1 MTEQELRDLVRE
13 AVARRALRSGLEPAR
28 ARAVDVLFERQHAS
42 HVLLPLPSGDDGDG
56 ACLIE
61 PTVPCNHCGYC
72 VSYGH

>member
-13 AVARRALRSGLEPAR
+13 AVASRAARSGLEGVRGRSVEVP
-28 ARAVDVLFERQHAS
+28 FERRHPS
-42 HVLLPLPSGDDGDG
+42 HVLLPLASGGDGDG

-61 PTVPCNHCGYC
+61 PTVGCNHCGYC